1 MMEIELSPSH
11 GELAEESQ
19 LFEAAVAEYR
29 ESSSRIEGLGLRPLG
44 TGLKS
49 LIWGLRVYVLFM
61 VVVVILN
68 IVQTLH

>member
-1 MMEIELSPSH
+1 MMEIKVSQTA
-11 GELAEESQ
+11 GALAEDAQ
-19 LFEAAVAEYR
+19 WYDAAVAEYR
-29 ESSSRIEGLGLRPLG
+29 ESSSHIEGLGLRPLG

-49 LIWGLRVYVLFM
+49 LIWGLRLYVLFM

>member
-1 MMEIELSPSH
+1 MDAELSPSAI
-11 GELAEESQ
+11 ERVDDTE

-29 ESSSRIEGLGLRPLG
+29 ESAAHIEGLSLRPLG
-44 TGLKS
+44 SGLKS
-49 LIWGLRVYVLFM
+49 LIWGLRLYVLFM